1 MNTLII
7 GGNGYIGSY
16 LYPKLDADSIDLCL
30 FGKDLGYSKKINY
43 NETDISDYKNII
55 LLAGH
60 SSIQMCESS
69 KNNAWINNV
78 DYFYN
83 ICQKLSPKQLLIYA
97 SSSSV
102 YGVTNIIAD
111 ETNINL
117 NPINVYDLTKVTI
130 DIIANKF
137 ILEGKNI
144 IGLRFGTVNGKSVNT
159 RSDLMINS
167 MLLNYKNNNTIKI
180 KNEWV
185 KRPLLGIED
194 LTNGI
199 LSILNSNVVVSGQY
213 NMSSFNTEVKE
224 VANKIKKKTGCQIIK
239 IKDDDKY
246 YDFQISS
253 KKFEDIFNFKFKDT
267 LDTIIDSLLES
278 DFVDFSSRPTD
289 NLLNLKNHDRNN

>member
-16 LYPKLDADSIDLCL
+16 LYSKLDADSIDLCL

-43 NETDISDYKNII
+43 NETDISGYKNII

-83 ICQKLSPKQLLIYA
+83 ICQKLSSNQLLIYA

-102 YGVTNIIAD
+102 YGVTNIISE
-111 ETNINL
+111 ETTINL
-117 NPINVYDLTKVTI
+117 NPINIYDLTKVTI

-137 ILEGKNI
+137 ISEGKNI

-167 MLLNYKNNNTIKI
+167 MLLNYKNNNNIKI

-213 NMSSFNTEVKE
+213 NMSSFNTQVKE
-224 VANKIKKKTGCQIIK
+224 VANIIKKKTGCQIIK

-253 KKFEDIFNFKFKDT
+253 KKFQNTFNFKFKDT
-267 LDTIIDSLLES
+267 LDTIIDNLLES

-289 NLLNLKNHDRNN
+289 NLLILNKS